1 MEPRYIVLNLPPY
14 TLLPIAGGIVLG
26 VFILVRALKTSR
38 TKRAGEESD
47 AVRDWSM
54 PAIDSHAH
62 IDSLFHRWDPRI
74 KISSLLAYVFC
85 VASLSRLST
94 ALAALLLAIV
104 SVIITRIPWHRPL
117 RRLAAMGG
125 FLGMFLIV
133 MPLTAPIKP
142 DDTVIILRDLA
153 FASFNVRGFLL
164 AVLVC
169 LKAVSIALMMEPLV
183 GTSPLSTTMEALS
196 RLGAPRQVCQMVL
209 LAHRYI
215 FVFHH
220 EAQRMSTGM
229 KVRGFRKRTNLET
242 LRTLG
247 NFIGMLLVRSFERT
261 ERVYEAML
269 SRGYGAATPSH
280 ISFAAGR
287 TDWAK
292 GAFWV
297 IIGAALLIVDRLLK
311 A

>member
-1 MEPRYIVLNLPPY
+1 M
-14 TLLPIAGGIVLG
+14 LLPIAGGIALG
-26 VFILVRALKTSR
+26 AYLIVRAIKSL
-38 TKRAGEESD
+38 RARRATEESN
-47 AVRDWSM
+47 AARDWSM
-54 PAIDSHAH
+54 PVVDSHGRL
-62 IDSLFHRWDPRI
+62 DSLFHRWDPRI
-74 KISSLLAYVFC
+74 KILSLLAYVFC

-94 ALAALLLAIV
+94 ALAALLLAIL
-104 SVIITRIPWHRPL
+104 SVIVTRIPWRRPL

-142 DDTVIILRDLA
+142 DDTVIVLRDLA
-153 FASFNVRGFLL
+153 FASFNVRGLLL

-169 LKAVSIALMMEPLV
+169 LKAVAIALMMEPLV

-229 KVRGFRKRTNLET
+229 EVRGFRKRTNLET

-269 SRGYGAATPSH
+269 SRGYGAAIPSH

-292 GAFWV
+292 GAFWI
-297 IIGAALLIVDRLLK
+297 IIGIVLLIVDRFLK